1 MATARGRYVQEQGS
15 RTRFEGVPTSI
26 LSLQLDQARDDL
38 KASQRRAAL
47 IRREL
52 KRRKRHTI
60 R

>member
-1 MATARGRYVQEQGS
+1 MAPRRGPHEANAGAA
-15 RTRFEGVPTSI
+15 TGFEGVPTSI

-38 KASQRRAAL
+38 KASQRRSAL

>member
-1 MATARGRYVQEQGS
+1 MAAARGGHVQEPGP
-15 RTRFEGVPTSI
+15 RIGFEGVPTTI
-26 LSLQLDQARDDL
+26 LSLQLEQARDDL

>member
-1 MATARGRYVQEQGS
+1 MAPRRGPHEAHAVGA
-15 RTRFEGVPTSI
+15 TGFEGIPTSI

-38 KASQRRAAL
+38 KASQRRTAL